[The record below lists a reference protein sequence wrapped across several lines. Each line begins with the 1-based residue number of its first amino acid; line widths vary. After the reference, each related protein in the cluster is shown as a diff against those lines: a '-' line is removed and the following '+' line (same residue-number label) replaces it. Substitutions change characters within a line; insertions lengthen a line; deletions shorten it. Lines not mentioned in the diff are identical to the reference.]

1 MNEFDKIG
9 QGMPYAENDDYLDNL
24 ISSATE
30 KAIEKNRSKG
40 TVAKWTIASLAAA
53 SIALLVVVGVKM
65 FNNPPTK
72 PVVAHENA
80 SPIDEFLDG
89 LSDDDAQLL
98 AYYEIEDVP
107 EY

>member
-9 QGMPYAENDDYLDNL
+9 QDMPYTESDDYLDNL

-30 KAIEKNRSKG
+30 NAIEKNRSKG
-40 TVAKWTIASLAAA
+40 TIAKWTIASLAAA
-53 SIALLVVVGVKM
+53 SVAVLVVVGVKL
-65 FNNPPTK
+65 FNDQPAQ
-72 PVVAHENA
+72 PVVAHENV

-89 LSDDDAQLL
+89 LNDDDAQLL
-98 AYYEIEDVP
+98 AYYEVEDVP